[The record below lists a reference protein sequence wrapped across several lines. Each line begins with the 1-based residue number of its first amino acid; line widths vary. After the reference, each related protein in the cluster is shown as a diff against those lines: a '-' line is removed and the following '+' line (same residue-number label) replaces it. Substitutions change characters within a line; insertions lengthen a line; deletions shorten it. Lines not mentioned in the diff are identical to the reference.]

1 MMPSKSKAPNYPKS
15 HLLAAS
21 GVAAL
26 LSLALLVFPS
36 REVEAKK
43 TFIDLKLESSSGQ
56 IVVEPGDSQP
66 GLVESPFA
74 ATATPGTS
82 SEAKNAE
89 LPEEEEF
96 TQAPAP
102 KSDSLRSPAQKRQ
115 RPLEGTSVAKPRSPA
130 IFPCHGAARAWAKS
144 V

>member
-1 MMPSKSKAPNYPKS
+1 MMPSKSKAPNYPNS

-74 ATATPGTS
+74 ATATLGTS
-82 SEAKNAE
+82 S
-89 LPEEEEF
+89 
-96 TQAPAP
+96 
-102 KSDSLRSPAQKRQ
+102 
-115 RPLEGTSVAKPRSPA
+115 
-130 IFPCHGAARAWAKS
+130 
-144 V
+144 